1 MARFTVP
8 DIQNPEKQLSKFT
21 LQNYKAYL
29 NKLAAA
35 GYGDIAALQ
44 KSPEDVVKAVDEIL
58 EGKPD
63 QNFRIMYSA
72 IFYVLA
78 DTDYKTKTK
87 VYYNAFRAHVNS
99 DENPDASKKH

>member
-8 DIQNPEKQLSKFT
+8 DIQNPDKQLSKFT
-21 LQNYKAYL
+21 ITNYKAYL

-35 GYGDIAALQ
+35 GFENIAALQ
-44 KSPEDVVKAVDEIL
+44 EKPEEVVKAVDKIL

-63 QNFRIMYSA
+63 QNFRVMYCA

-78 DTDYKTKTK
+78 DTDYKSKTK

-99 DENPDASKKH
+99 AENPDAKKE